1 IYKNDAEKAGVLE
14 AAQKIAAELKEDGLT
29 VQLDDRDEVRP
40 GAKYFE
46 WERKGVP
53 LRLEIGPR
61 DVNEKSA
68 LGKLRVSELDE
79 RGKPRK
85 VKVPFDGLGVHVG
98 KLLDG
103 FQADLF
109 RRAEERTRAN
119 TVSVDT
125 WQEFLE
131 VFAGDGSKFV
141 HARWDGT
148 AATEKQIKDETKVT
162 IRCLPLPGD
171 GPAPEPGKCVKTGKP
186 SARRVLFAK
195 AY

>member
-1 IYKNDAEKAGVLE
+1 VLE
-14 AAQKIAAELKEDGLT
+14 VARKIAAELRDDGLT
-29 VQLDDRDEVRP
+29 VALDDRDELRP

-61 DVNEKSA
+61 DVAEQSA

-79 RGKPRK
+79 KGKPK
-85 VKVPFDGLGVHVG
+85 KLKVPFAGLGVTVG
-98 KLLDG
+98 KMLDG
-103 FQADLF
+103 FQQLLF
-109 RRAEERTRAN
+109 QRALERQRSN
-119 TVSVDT
+119 SVNVDT
-125 WQEFLE
+125 WKDFQDA
-131 VFAGDGSKFV
+131 FAGDGSKFV
-141 HARWDGT
+141 HAHWDGT
-148 AATEKQIKDETKVT
+148 PETEKAIKDELKVT